1 MKEEIMRVYI
11 AAAVLISVCDAS
23 VVADDSSGRRLGRRG
38 EGREERR
45 DDRLAPAEQPVVT
58 APVVSAPPV
67 ASTTVDVAA
76 KIPANASI
84 LVKMDSPL
92 DSSKHGEG
100 HRFTGTLQAD
110 IVSDGALIAAQGSK
124 VHGQIVSAEKSRRTV
139 GSSSLSLKVTG
150 IMAGTQLRP
159 IESATVTVA
168 SARTGGDSARKVAR
182 AAAVGG
188 LADGSEGA
196 EAGVKVGA
204 AASLLSK
211 GQTAAIAAGSVLEFI
226 IGAPGSG
233 VARTVSE
240 AVTQPNES
248 SGDRRGVR
256 RRGRR

>member
-1 MKEEIMRVYI
+1 MKEETMRVYI
-11 AAAVLISVCDAS
+11 AVAVLIAVCVGSA
-23 VVADDSSGRRLGRRG
+23 VAEDSSDRRLGRRR

-45 DDRLAPAEQPVVT
+45 DDRVGSEETVVVT
-58 APVVSAPPV
+58 APVV

-76 KIPANASI
+76 EIPANTSV

-124 VHGQIVSAEKSRRTV
+124 VHGQIISAEKSRRTV
-139 GSSSLSLKVTG
+139 GQSSLSLKVTG

-168 SARTGGDSARKVAR
+168 SAKTGGDSLRKVAR
-182 AAAVGG
+182 GAAVGG

-196 EAGVKVGA
+196 EVGIKVGA
-204 AASLLSK
+204 AASLVSK

-233 VARTVSE
+233 VASKVSE
-240 AVTQPNES
+240 DVTQPRET
-248 SGDRRGVR
+248 SGDRRDDR
-256 RRGRR
+256 RRDRR